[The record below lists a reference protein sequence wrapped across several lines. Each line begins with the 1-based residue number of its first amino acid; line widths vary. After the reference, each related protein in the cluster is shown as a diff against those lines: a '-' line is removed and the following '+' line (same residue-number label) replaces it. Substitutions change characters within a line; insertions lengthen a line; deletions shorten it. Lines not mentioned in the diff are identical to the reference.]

1 MMPIMEAL
9 AERLSE
15 PPLNELSVGRVEM
28 LFSPD
33 ALVDLFFELNQG
45 NYKVRH
51 TGVHRYAAYNKGG
64 KFGFRFK
71 MDGRLQGKSFMLRM
85 KK

>member
-1 MMPIMEAL
+1 MLIMEAL

-15 PPLNELSVGRVEM
+15 PPLRELPVGRVEIA
-28 LFSPD
+28 FSPD
-33 ALVDLFFELNQG
+33 AVVDLLAELNAEK
-45 NYKVRH
+45 YTVRN
-51 TGVHRYAAYNKGG
+51 TGIHRYAAYNKGH

-71 MDGRLQGKSFMLRM
+71 MDGRLAGKSFMLRM